1 MVYFIGQY
9 IWELWYLSG
18 ESIERI
24 FMGSMS
30 GIARRSVGGHREHSH
45 MAFEI
50 GQER

>member
-1 MVYFIGQY
+1 MFYRVVLY

-24 FMGSMS
+24 FMGSMT